1 MMKMDD
7 GRSVEKI
14 RISLKY
20 RYRDIRL
27 ATMRE
32 NTNSTLM
39 RDEKDENGQFVN
51 IGNEDSVSIIEYDE
65 SLHGQG

>member
-7 GRSVEKI
+7 GRSLEKI

-39 RDEKDENGQFVN
+39 RDEKEENGQFVN

>member
-39 RDEKDENGQFVN
+39 RDEKDENG
-51 IGNEDSVSIIEYDE
+51 
-65 SLHGQG
+65 